1 MSQTHH
7 QMLDVNGIR
16 LSLYTAGPPEGRPV
30 WLLHGFPECWYSWR
44 HQIDALST
52 AGYHVHIPEMRGYG
66 ATSAPADPA
75 AYDLIT
81 ICGDI
86 QAAMDHLGHTQV
98 AMIGHDWGAPVA
110 WHLAL
115 LEPER
120 VGVVC
125 GMSVPFGGRPKRPAI
140 DVMRELYQDRF
151 HYMLYFQKPGLAEA
165 EMAEDIPRT
174 MRVMMHG
181 MSGTAGGSTLVQD
194 KPADARWLDDRID
207 PGVPPAWCPPEA
219 FEVYVQT
226 FENSGFHGPVNWYRN
241 FVRNWERTAGL
252 SGQQVTQPALFLI
265 GDRDPVGELEAYTIK
280 KMPSVVP
287 LVEQHV
293 LADCGHW
300 IQGEKP
306 QQVNDLL
313 LAFLQRNYPA
323 TTARQN

>member
-1 MSQTHH
+1 MCPTEH
-7 QMLDVNGIR
+7 QMLNVNGIQ
-16 LSLYTAGPPEGRPV
+16 LSLYTSGPREGRPV

-44 HQIDALST
+44 HQIKAL
-52 AGYHVHIPEMRGYG
+52 AAMGYRVHAPEMRGYG
-66 ATSAPADPA
+66 QTSAPADPG

-81 ICGDI
+81 ICADI
-86 QAAMDHLGHTQV
+86 QAAMQALGHEQV

-115 LEPER
+115 LEPKR
-120 VGVVC
+120 VKAVC

-140 DVMRELYQDRF
+140 EVMRELYQDRF

-194 KPADARWLDDRID
+194 KPADARWLDDRVD
-207 PGVPPAWCPPEA
+207 PGSPPAWCPPEA
-219 FEVYVQT
+219 FEVYVKT
-226 FENSGFHGPVNWYRN
+226 FEQSGFHGPVSWYRN
-241 FVRNWERTAGL
+241 FERNWERTAGL
-252 SGQQVTQPALFLI
+252 ADQQILQPALFLI
-265 GDRDPVGELEAYTIK
+265 GDQDPVGELEAYTIK
-280 KMPSVVP
+280 KMPAVVP

-293 LADCGHW
+293 LDDCGHW

-306 QQVNDLL
+306 QQVNELL
-313 LAFLQRNYPA
+313 LAFLHQHY
-323 TTARQN
+323 

>member
-1 MSQTHH
+1 MCPTEH

-16 LSLYTAGPPEGRPV
+16 LSLHTAGPQDGRPV

-44 HQIDALST
+44 HQIEAL
-52 AGYHVHIPEMRGYG
+52 AAMGYHVHVPEMRGYG
-66 ATSAPADPA
+66 ETSAPNDPG

-81 ICGDI
+81 LCADI
-86 QAAMDHLGHTQV
+86 QAAMQVLGHEQV

-115 LEPER
+115 LEPKR
-120 VGVVC
+120 VKVVC

-140 DVMRELYQDRF
+140 EVMRELYQDRF

-207 PGVPPAWCPPEA
+207 PGSPPAWCPPEA
-219 FEVYVQT
+219 FEVYVKT
-226 FENSGFHGPVNWYRN
+226 FQQSGFHGPVSWYRN
-241 FVRNWERTAGL
+241 FERNWERTAGL
-252 SGQQVTQPALFLI
+252 AGQKILQPALFLI
-265 GDRDPVGELEAYTIK
+265 GDQDPVGELEAYTIK
-280 KMPSVVP
+280 KMPAVVP

-293 LADCGHW
+293 LDDCGHW

-306 QQVNDLL
+306 QQVNELL
-313 LAFLQRNYPA
+313 LAFLHQHY
-323 TTARQN
+323 

>member
-1 MSQTHH
+1 MYRNEH

-16 LSLYTAGPPEGRPV
+16 LSLNTAGPAEGRPV

-44 HQIDALST
+44 HQIDALAD
-52 AGYHVHIPEMRGYG
+52 AGYRVHVPEMRGYG
-66 ATSAPADPA
+66 QTSAPADPA

-81 ICGDI
+81 ICADV
-86 QAAMDHLGHTQV
+86 QAAMDQLGHTQV

-115 LEPER
+115 LEPHR
-120 VGVVC
+120 VKVVC
-125 GMSVPFGGRPKRPAI
+125 GLSVPYGGRPKKPAI

-174 MRVMMHG
+174 MRVMMQG
-181 MSGTAGGSTLVQD
+181 MSSTAGGSALVQD

-219 FEVYVQT
+219 FEVYVRT

-241 FVRNWERTAGL
+241 FERNWERTADLAGK
-252 SGQQVTQPALFLI
+252 QVTQPALFLI

-280 KMPSVVP
+280 KMPSVVT
-287 LVEQHV
+287 LIEQHV
-293 LADCGHW
+293 LSDCGHW
-300 IQGEKP
+300 IQSEKP
-306 QQVNDLL
+306 QEVNALL
-313 LAFLQRNYPA
+313 LDFLQRND
-323 TTARQN
+323 